1 MTDVNAKI
9 ESELTVREK
18 LLHKIAR
25 AVTEQATAPNIDIA
39 VMTLDFLK
47 GIEDK
52 TEEDM
57 EKIKFQTRVVE
68 TLTSE
73 EYEKEMQNCIAENMD
88 SLSTEHLQRFS
99 DELDYM
105 AAINEVQLKMAVGLQ
120 EIQDNLN
127 LGFVKTKVTH

>member
-25 AVTEQATAPNIDIA
+25 AVTEQATAPNIEIA

-57 EKIKFQTRVVE
+57 EKIKFQSRVVE